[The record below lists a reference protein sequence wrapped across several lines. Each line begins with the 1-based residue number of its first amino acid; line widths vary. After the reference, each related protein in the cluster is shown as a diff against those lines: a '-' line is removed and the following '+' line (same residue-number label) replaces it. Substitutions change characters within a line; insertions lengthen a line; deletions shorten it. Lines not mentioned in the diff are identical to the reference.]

1 MGKTSL
7 RMSGLYIRNGKL
19 DTKWRSR
26 KTKSRKENSR
36 TALSQLDG
44 YFVTLKQDSPHVFFF
59 PGMLYVYKSDPSV
72 AISTLDDLC
81 MYVGFLVASSLSSS
95 LF

>member
-1 MGKTSL
+1 M
-7 RMSGLYIRNGKL
+7 YIRNGKL

-36 TALSQLDG
+36 TALDGEFNTSVNTRFARVFKAHLQLSLG
-44 YFVTLKQDSPHVFFF
+44 RLYFVRVW
-59 PGMLYVYKSDPSV
+59 
-72 AISTLDDLC
+72 
-81 MYVGFLVASSLSSS
+81 